1 MAYDITKAFERI
13 ERELISSMVRNMK
26 KHRVEEIDKDIQW
39 TQWQVLQLQGLDEYK
54 RKYSKKYKKQF
65 RTINAQLEAA
75 LIAAR
80 EQGDMDAEIAI
91 LNALR
96 KGWLA
101 PNGGPKMDAQFFR
114 LNERKMDALV
124 RSVTHDMEK
133 AEHAV
138 MRFAEDQYRRIIFD
152 AQVYANSG
160 AGTYEKAVD
169 MATDDFLS
177 KGINCIQYA
186 NGARVGIAAYVDMA
200 IRTASKRAY
209 LMGEGAKRAEWGV
222 HTVIMNK
229 RTNACPKCM
238 PFEGKV
244 LIDDVWSGGSADE
257 GPYPLM
263 SSAIA
268 AGLYHPNC
276 KDIHT
281 TYFPG
286 VSTPPDDKFTKQE
299 LDDVEERERLENKK
313 SYVKRQAEK
322 CGRLADY
329 SLDKEKQQKYRE
341 RESDWKRQI
350 PGLNQAI
357 KEIDGSK
364 VFDIRDKVG
373 FESDLDRFKRK
384 KLFPKELKVKGDFTK
399 EQYTKIRKQYIDIVK
414 KKFEEGTDLGRKT
427 FLRYSSKNVVT
438 TLLEENVIRYENGKI
453 YLNMF
458 KDIDDPR
465 GPATAFFHEIGH
477 HIDDSLG
484 WKFTKS
490 NDLLNLLYEDIG
502 NVDET
507 WLLKVIK
514 DNYKASSTSD
524 IVGALTKS
532 RITGRYGH
540 DKMYWKESTSIS
552 SEFFAHFFEA
562 QFDFERQAILEKA
575 FPKSY
580 NYLENELKK
589 H

>member
-1 MAYDITKAFERI
+1 MAYDITRAFERI

-26 KHRVEEIDKDIQW
+26 RHRVEEIDKDIQW
-39 TQWQVLQLQGLDEYK
+39 TQWQVLQLQGLDDYK

-65 RTINAQLEAA
+65 RTINAQLESA
-75 LIAAR
+75 LIAAK

-96 KGWLA
+96 KGWRA

-138 MRFAEDQYRRIIFD
+138 LRFAEDHYRRIIFD

-169 MATDDFLS
+169 MATDDFIS

-209 LMGEGAKRAEWGV
+209 LMGEGAKRAEWGI

-286 VSTPPDDKFTKQE
+286 VSTPPEDKFTKQE
-299 LDDVEERERLENKK
+299 LADVEERERLENKK

-341 RESDWKRQI
+341 REGIWRK
-350 PGLNQAI
+350 QAKELTQEI
-357 KEIDGSK
+357 KEIDDRRGFQFLKGFHTFDDPVREYLGSA
-364 VFDIRDKVG
+364 
-373 FESDLDRFKRK
+373 FESH
-384 KLFPKELKVKGDFTK
+384 PKETQILLDKLK
-399 EQYTKIRKQYIDIVK
+399 
-414 KKFEEGTDLGRKT
+414 
-427 FLRYSSKNVVT
+427 
-438 TLLEENVIRYENGKI
+438 
-453 YLNMF
+453 
-458 KDIDDPR
+458 
-465 GPATAFFHEIGH
+465 EIGVEVNIVDREKMVYGPSGTKGKPGNITICRNASYSALLH
-477 HIDDSLG
+477 EYTHAMEDYSIG
-484 WKFTKS
+484 FTAMTYF
-490 NDLLNLLYEDIG
+490 LNPEKY
-502 NVDET
+502 
-507 WLLKVIK
+507 
-514 DNYKASSTSD
+514 
-524 IVGALTKS
+524 
-532 RITGRYGH
+532 
-540 DKMYWKESTSIS
+540 M
-552 SEFFAHFFEA
+552 
-562 QFDFERQAILEKA
+562 DFERRAYQAEIDFCRSQNLPEECIMRLEMLRDKEIEHI
-575 FPKSY
+575 K
-580 NYLENELKK
+580 ERWGLK
-589 H
+589 

>member
-1 MAYDITKAFERI
+1 MAYDITRAFERI

-26 KHRVEEIDKDIQW
+26 RHRVEEIDKDIQW

-75 LIAAR
+75 LIAAK

-96 KGWLA
+96 KGWRA

-138 MRFAEDQYRRIIFD
+138 LRFAEDHYRRIIFD

-160 AGTYEKAVD
+160 AGTYEKAID

-263 SSAIA
+263 SNAIA

-286 VSTPPDDKFTKQE
+286 VSTPPEDKFTKQE
-299 LDDVEERERLENKK
+299 LADVEERERLENKK

-341 RESDWKRQI
+341 REGDWERQI

-357 KEIDGSK
+357 KEIDDRRGFQFLKGFHTFDDPVRDYLGSA
-364 VFDIRDKVG
+364 
-373 FESDLDRFKRK
+373 FESH
-384 KLFPKELKVKGDFTK
+384 PKETKV
-399 EQYTKIRKQYIDIVK
+399 
-414 KKFEEGTDLGRKT
+414 
-427 FLRYSSKNVVT
+427 
-438 TLLEENVIRYENGKI
+438 
-453 YLNMF
+453 
-458 KDIDDPR
+458 
-465 GPATAFFHEIGH
+465 
-477 HIDDSLG
+477 
-484 WKFTKS
+484 
-490 NDLLNLLYEDIG
+490 LLNELQRLGIEVVFSDSPDMVYGPSSRRPGTIRISKEASFSALLHEYTHAMD
-502 NVDET
+502 D
-507 WLLKVIK
+507 
-514 DNYKASSTSD
+514 YKSGWQAFMYLFD
-524 IVGALTKS
+524 YRK
-532 RITGRYGH
+532 RI
-540 DKMYWKESTSIS
+540 
-552 SEFFAHFFEA
+552 
-562 QFDFERQAILEKA
+562 DFEMRAYQAEIDFCISQNLPEKCIIDLKILRDAEIKEII
-575 FPKSY
+575 
-580 NYLENELKK
+580 NRWG
-589 H
+589 

>member
-75 LIAAR
+75 LIAAK

-96 KGWLA
+96 KGWRA

-138 MRFAEDQYRRIIFD
+138 LRFAEDQYRRIIFD

-268 AGLYHPNC
+268 AGLYH
-276 KDIHT
+276 
-281 TYFPG
+281 
-286 VSTPPDDKFTKQE
+286 
-299 LDDVEERERLENKK
+299 
-313 SYVKRQAEK
+313 
-322 CGRLADY
+322 
-329 SLDKEKQQKYRE
+329 
-341 RESDWKRQI
+341 
-350 PGLNQAI
+350 
-357 KEIDGSK
+357 
-364 VFDIRDKVG
+364 
-373 FESDLDRFKRK
+373 
-384 KLFPKELKVKGDFTK
+384 
-399 EQYTKIRKQYIDIVK
+399 
-414 KKFEEGTDLGRKT
+414 
-427 FLRYSSKNVVT
+427 
-438 TLLEENVIRYENGKI
+438 
-453 YLNMF
+453 
-458 KDIDDPR
+458 
-465 GPATAFFHEIGH
+465 
-477 HIDDSLG
+477 
-484 WKFTKS
+484 
-490 NDLLNLLYEDIG
+490 
-502 NVDET
+502 
-507 WLLKVIK
+507 
-514 DNYKASSTSD
+514 
-524 IVGALTKS
+524 
-532 RITGRYGH
+532 
-540 DKMYWKESTSIS
+540 
-552 SEFFAHFFEA
+552 
-562 QFDFERQAILEKA
+562 
-575 FPKSY
+575 
-580 NYLENELKK
+580 
-589 H
+589 

>member
-26 KHRVEEIDKDIQW
+26 RHRVEEIDKDIQW

-75 LIAAR
+75 LIAAK

-96 KGWLA
+96 KGWRA

-114 LNERKMDALV
+114 LNERKMDALI

-138 MRFAEDQYRRIIFD
+138 LRFAEDQYRRIIFD

-169 MATDDFLS
+169 MATDDFIS

-186 NGARVGIAAYVDMA
+186 NDARVGIAAYVDMA

-244 LIDDVWSGGSADE
+244 LIDDVWSGGYADE

-299 LDDVEERERLENKK
+299 LADIEERERLENKK

-322 CGRLADY
+322 CSRLADY

-341 RESDWKRQI
+341 REGVWLK
-350 PGLNQAI
+350 QAKELTKEI
-357 KEIDGSK
+357 KEIDDRRGFQFLKGFHTFDDPVREYLGSAFESHPK
-364 VFDIRDKVG
+364 ETQILLDKLKEIGVEVNIVDREKMVYGPAGTRGNPGNITICRKASYSALLHEFTHAMDDYKAGWEGGRLIRDV
-373 FESDLDRFKRK
+373 
-384 KLFPKELKVKGDFTK
+384 
-399 EQYTKIRKQYIDIVK
+399 
-414 KKFEEGTDLGRKT
+414 
-427 FLRYSSKNVVT
+427 N
-438 TLLEENVIRYENGKI
+438 
-453 YLNMF
+453 
-458 KDIDDPR
+458 
-465 GPATAFFHEIGH
+465 
-477 HIDDSLG
+477 
-484 WKFTKS
+484 
-490 NDLLNLLYEDIG
+490 
-502 NVDET
+502 
-507 WLLKVIK
+507 KVIEMEK
-514 DNYKASSTSD
+514 RAYQAE
-524 IVGALTKS
+524 I
-532 RITGRYGH
+532 
-540 DKMYWKESTSIS
+540 
-552 SEFFAHFFEA
+552 
-562 QFDFERQAILEKA
+562 DFCRSQNLPEECIILS
-575 FPKSY
+575 FTVI
-580 NYLENELKK
+580 
-589 H
+589 